1 MNDNIEPTL
10 EDVTEAEPLLVDQL
24 LDKLYAID
32 LDTLDTQQELV
43 ASREGHDWNFF
54 VIPIT
59 VLILLAGLSIGL
71 YFESLI
77 GGFIGGAIL
86 ALLVGYGYHLWDEQW
101 QKAATLAVLSRIND
115 IEGQEGFLH
124 WFKPILA
131 KSAYRAM
138 FYKLNKM
145 HIVDIPMYVRALH
158 RLQEKERE
166 KLRVRMLESHPILVP
181 PPEPTPEPEE
191 DVHEPI
197 VVDLSHGEHEHHD
210 SGQMHDAAHPA
221 HEPTPTHH

>member
-1 MNDNIEPTL
+1 MNEHIEPSL
-10 EDVTEAEPLLVDQL
+10 ADITEAEPLLVDQL

-32 LDTLDTQQELV
+32 LETLDTQQELV

-59 VLILLAGLSIGL
+59 VLILMAGLSIGL

-101 QKAATLAVLSRIND
+101 QKAATLAVVSRID
-115 IEGQEGFLH
+115 EIEGQEGFLH
-124 WFKPILA
+124 WFKPVLA

-145 HIVDIPMYVRALH
+145 HIVEIPMYVRALH
-158 RLQEKERE
+158 RLQEKERD
-166 KLRVRMLESHPILVP
+166 KLRIRLMDSHPILVP
-181 PPEPTPEPEE
+181 PPEPTPAPEAS
-191 DVHEPI
+191 HEPI
-197 VVDLSHGEHEHHD
+197 VVDLNLSEQAAMHD
-210 SGQMHDAAHPA
+210 SGHEHPA
-221 HEPTPTHH
+221 HEPAPTHH

>member
-1 MNDNIEPTL
+1 MNEHIEPSL
-10 EDVTEAEPLLVDQL
+10 ADITEAEPLLVDQL

-32 LDTLDTQQELV
+32 LETLDTQQELV

-101 QKAATLAVLSRIND
+101 QKAATLAVLSRIDD

-124 WFKPILA
+124 WFKPVLA

-145 HIVDIPMYVRALH
+145 HIVEIPMYVRALH
-158 RLQEKERE
+158 RLQEKERD
-166 KLRVRMLESHPILVP
+166 KLRSRLMDSHPVLVP
-181 PPEPTPEPEE
+181 PPEPTPAPEE
-191 DVHEPI
+191 SHEPI
-197 VVDLSHGEHEHHD
+197 VVDLNLSEQAVMHD
-210 SGQMHDAAHPA
+210 SGHEHSA
-221 HEPTPTHH
+221 HEPAPTHH